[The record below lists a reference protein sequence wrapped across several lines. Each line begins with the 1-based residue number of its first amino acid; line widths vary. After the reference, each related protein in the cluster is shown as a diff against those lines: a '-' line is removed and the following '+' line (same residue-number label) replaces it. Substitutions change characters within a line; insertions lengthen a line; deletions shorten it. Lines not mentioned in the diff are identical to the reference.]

1 MPFHSL
7 CVLGLGYIGLPT
19 ASTFATNGLQ
29 VIGVDVN
36 RRIVDVLRNGELHI
50 QEPGLRGLVQAAF
63 GSGNLRVAERPEPA
77 DAFLIAVP
85 TPIQADKGADLS
97 AVRAAA
103 RAVVPHLRR
112 GNLVVLEST
121 SPPRTTVDVVAPIL
135 AESGLRPGEDF
146 WLAYSP
152 ERVLPG
158 QILRELIENARV
170 IGGFNRASA
179 EAGRE
184 LYSVFVKGEIVLTDA
199 TTAEM
204 VKLMENT
211 YRDVN
216 IAVANEFALLAER
229 FGVDVWEAIA
239 LANRHPRV
247 DVLRPGPGVGGH
259 CISVDPW
266 FLVES
271 APQETD
277 LIRQARLV
285 NDRQPARVAA
295 RVEAA
300 LGGVRGKI
308 VAALGLA
315 YKADVDDLRQSPALE
330 VARRLAAAGAV
341 VRTFEPHA
349 PQAVAPGAQAVPS
362 LEAALDGA
370 DAMIL
375 LVDHRS
381 LAGLDP
387 AWAAGRM
394 RGRVVFDARG
404 VLPRRT
410 WEEAGF
416 TLYVL
421 GVGSS
426 TELRTGSLLPLKGG
440 PSAAPRGAGE
450 GEGGG
455 GSANRRGPS
464 TLRSAQGR
472 LPAAE
477 LDDKAGGSEPPPLR
491 QGSPP
496 EGEDEPSARTHR
508 PAAGTPDV

>member
-1 MPFHSL
+1 MRFHSL

-19 ASTFATNGLQ
+19 ASTFATNGMQ

-36 RRIVDVLRNGELHI
+36 RRIVDVLRKGELHI

-63 GSGNLRVAERPEPA
+63 GSGNLRVAEQAEPA
-77 DAFLIAVP
+77 DAFLITVP
-85 TPIQADKGADLS
+85 TPIQADKRADLS

-103 RAVVPHLRR
+103 QAIAPHLRK

-121 SPPRTTVDVVAPIL
+121 SPPRTTVDVVAPLL
-135 AESGLRPGEDF
+135 ADSGLQPGRDF

-170 IGGFNRASA
+170 IGGINRPSA

-184 LYSVFVKGEIVLTDA
+184 LYSAFVRGEIVLTDA

-216 IAVANEFALLAER
+216 IAVANEFAALAER

-247 DVLRPGPGVGGH
+247 NVLRPGPGVGGH

-271 APQETD
+271 APEQTD
-277 LIRQARLV
+277 LIRQARMV

-295 RVEAA
+295 RLAAA
-300 LGGVRGKI
+300 LGGLRGKTI
-308 VAALGLA
+308 AALGLT
-315 YKADVDDLRQSPALE
+315 YKADVDDLRESPALE
-330 VARRLAAAGAV
+330 VVRRVAQDGATVRTYEPNAPAATADGALAAA
-341 VRTFEPHA
+341 
-349 PQAVAPGAQAVPS
+349 S
-362 LEAALDGA
+362 LEEALQDA
-370 DAMIL
+370 DAAIL
-375 LVDHRS
+375 LVDHRGW
-381 LAGLDP
+381 AELDP
-387 AWAAGRM
+387 AWVAGKM
-394 RGRVVFDARG
+394 RGRVVFDTRG
-404 VLPRRT
+404 ILPHDL
-410 WEEAGF
+410 WQQAGF

-421 GVGSS
+421 GAGS
-426 TELRTGSLLPLKGG
+426 
-440 PSAAPRGAGE
+440 GAG
-450 GEGGG
+450 
-455 GSANRRGPS
+455 A
-464 TLRSAQGR
+464 
-472 LPAAE
+472 
-477 LDDKAGGSEPPPLR
+477 PPPA
-491 QGSPP
+491 
-496 EGEDEPSARTHR
+496 DEASDA
-508 PAAGTPDV
+508 